1 MPTLSLKA
9 VIERPFMAL
18 GQGVQLGLETFGFA
32 LRGRIDW
39 HASLL
44 QMQRIAVDSL
54 TMILLLASIGGGVL
68 ALQSAKQ
75 FAQTGADAYVGGL
88 VALAVV
94 REIAPI
100 FAALA
105 IGARA
110 GTAMASELA
119 HMQVTNQIDAL
130 HMMHVRPARY
140 LVLPRLVA
148 AIISLPIATFL
159 AEVTAVLVGML
170 VSRAITGLNH
180 ALYLESVMLTLKNYD
195 VAVSLIKSV
204 FFGIL
209 ITVIACTI
217 GLNTHGGAKDVGQS
231 AMRSAV
237 WSAVAVILADFILS
251 WFFFAG
257 KPVF

>member
-1 MPTLSLKA
+1 MWTN
-9 VIERPFMAL
+9 VIPFIIRHPLMAL
-18 GQGVQLGLETFGFA
+18 GQGVQLGLEAFGFG

-39 HASLL
+39 KATLIQTRS
-44 QMQRIAVDSL
+44 IVVDSL

-88 VALAVV
+88 VSLALV

-100 FAALA
+100 FTALA

-130 HMMHVRPARY
+130 HVMHVRPARF
-140 LVLPRLVA
+140 LVLPRLLA
-148 AIISLPIATFL
+148 ALVSLPIATFI
-159 AEVTAVLVGML
+159 AEVVSVLVGML
-170 VSRAITGLNH
+170 VSKWATGLNH
-180 ALYLESVMLTLKNYD
+180 ALYLESVILTLTGYD
-195 VAVSLIKSV
+195 IIVSLIKSV
-204 FFGIL
+204 CFAVL
-209 ITVIACTI
+209 ITVIACTV
-217 GLNTHGGAKDVGQS
+217 GLNTHGGAKDVGHS

-237 WSAVAVILADFILS
+237 WTALAVILADFLLS
-251 WFFFAG
+251 WFFFVG
-257 KPVF
+257 KAVF